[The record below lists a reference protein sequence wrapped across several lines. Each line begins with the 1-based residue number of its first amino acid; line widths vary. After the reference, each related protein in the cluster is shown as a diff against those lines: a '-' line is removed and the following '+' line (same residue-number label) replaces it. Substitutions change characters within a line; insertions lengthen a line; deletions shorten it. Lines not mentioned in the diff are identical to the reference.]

1 MPLLLFFAI
10 WLVLELMVL
19 SAVVDVFSVL
29 GTLALV
35 ITSVLAGIA
44 ILRGEQIRFLL
55 KMQQMQPL
63 HQGDGGGI
71 YRVLAGVLLI
81 FPGFISDILA
91 LCLFFAP
98 LRRLL
103 GLGLLRAFK
112 PERVV
117 RGFGFKVKP
126 DVSYEY
132 DGEVQAHRAD
142 GSVIEAE
149 IIDSSTPRKR
159 D

>member
-35 ITSVLAGIA
+35 IASVLAGIA
-44 ILRGEQIRFLL
+44 ILRGEQIRLLL
-55 KMQQMQPL
+55 KMQQAQPL
-63 HQGDGGGI
+63 QGDGGGI

-126 DVSYEY
+126 DASYEY

-142 GSVIEAE
+142 GSAIEAE

>member
-35 ITSVLAGIA
+35 IASVLAGIA
-44 ILRGEQIRFLL
+44 ILRGEQIRLLL
-55 KMQQMQPL
+55 KMQQAQPL
-63 HQGDGGGI
+63 QGDGGGI

-126 DVSYEY
+126 DASYEY